1 MTTGPE
7 RPHRA
12 TLFVEAAEILAK
24 ERFPGDQVVLRIH
37 APRIAAVASPGTFLH
52 VRCDPALPLRRPI
65 SLMAADPAAG
75 QLSILFKVVG
85 KGTGLLAARAV
96 GEVLDVIGP
105 IGTGF
110 RPREDRPR
118 ALLLAGGMGIPPMV
132 FLAHWLTGGLAGG
145 LAGEGAGGLAG
156 RLADGV
162 ANQPTRDPSPP
173 QRKASFPPMGPSP
186 SSARE
191 TLLLMG
197 SERPFPFTVRPSGIP
212 VSVPDGVTAAMAPM
226 EALGIPSRLASR
238 QGYPGCFPG
247 WVTELAEFRLAA
259 QPPAIHRETAL
270 YACGPEPM
278 LRASAALAR
287 KYDLPC
293 QVCLEEFMACG
304 VGACAGCAVAVTTPA
319 GVAMKRV
326 CVDGPVFDARMVFG

>member
-7 RPHRA
+7 RSHRA

-24 ERFPGDQVVLRIH
+24 ERFPGDQAVLRIH
-37 APRIAAVASPGTFLH
+37 APRIAAVASPGAFLH

-75 QLSILFKVVG
+75 KLSILFKVVG

-96 GEVLDVIGP
+96 GEALDVIGP

-132 FLAHWLTGGLAGG
+132 FLAHWLAGGSAGG
-145 LAGEGAGGLAG
+145 LARGSVGGRAG
-156 RLADGV
+156 R
-162 ANQPTRDPSPP
+162 PIRDPSPP
-173 QRKASFPPMGPSP
+173 QREAPSLPMGPSL
-186 SSARE
+186 SSPRKI
-191 TLLLMG
+191 LLLMG
-197 SERPFPFTVRPSGIP
+197 SEIPFPFTVQPSRIP

-247 WVTELAEFRLAA
+247 LVTELAEIRLAA
-259 QPPAIHRETAL
+259 QLPAIRREMAL

-304 VGACAGCAVAVTTPA
+304 VGACAGCAVPVTTSA
-319 GVAMKRV
+319 GIAMKRV
-326 CVDGPVFDARMVFG
+326 CVDGPVFDARTVFG